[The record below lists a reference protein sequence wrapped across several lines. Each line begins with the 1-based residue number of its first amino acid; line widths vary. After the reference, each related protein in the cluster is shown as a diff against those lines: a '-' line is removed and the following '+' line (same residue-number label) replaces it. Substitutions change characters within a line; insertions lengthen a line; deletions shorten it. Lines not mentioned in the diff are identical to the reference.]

1 MMKESSLRVIHQEI
15 RQLKE
20 PYAEI
25 FLLRT
30 TLDLSFKEI
39 SDIFEKSE
47 NWARVTYY
55 RAKCKLAERVNLDEL

>member
-1 MMKESSLRVIHQEI
+1 MLKECTLHAIHQEI
-15 RQLKE
+15 RHLQE

-30 TLDLSFKEI
+30 TLNISFKEI
-39 SDIFEKSE
+39 GDIFEKSE

-55 RAKCKLAERVNLDEL
+55 RAKCKLAERVDWDEL

>member
-1 MMKESSLRVIHQEI
+1 MKENTLYAIHQEI
-15 RQLKE
+15 RQLRE

-30 TLDLSFKEI
+30 TLNLSFKEI
-39 SDIFEKSE
+39 GDIFERSE

-55 RAKCKLAERVNLDEL
+55 RAKCKLAERMDLDEL